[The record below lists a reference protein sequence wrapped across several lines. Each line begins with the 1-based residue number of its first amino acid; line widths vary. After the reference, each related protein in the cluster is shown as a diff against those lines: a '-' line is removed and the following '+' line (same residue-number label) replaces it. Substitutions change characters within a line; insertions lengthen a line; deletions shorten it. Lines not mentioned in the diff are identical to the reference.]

1 MKTLFPSAFNE
12 LKNIVYINLSGNK
25 IKELPAGLFDK
36 VETIE
41 ELDLS
46 NNHLSVLPKQIFNKT
61 ALAIL
66 HLKFNDFT
74 GTLDFVT
81 KDLQKLD
88 LSYNKIALINGQMF
102 RNMEGINNLILKG
115 NGIKR
120 IHQNAFNAMKN
131 LRHIDLSFNEI
142 DQISAMTFFRN
153 SELGVI
159 RLNDNGR
166 LRTLPN
172 EGFESAFGSFNT
184 YYLDVSN
191 CDLEELSEKTFITMP
206 QLTRLNLAWNNIK
219 YINKNLFSPLIKLKE
234 LDISNNLFSEM
245 DPKTFW
251 NNQDIDKVSDFN
263 SL

>member
-1 MKTLFPSAFNE
+1 MQTLFHTAFKE
-12 LKNIVYINLSGNK
+12 LRNIVYINLSGNK
-25 IKELPAGLFDK
+25 IKHLPAGLFDK

-66 HLKFNDFT
+66 HLKHNDFT
-74 GTLDFVT
+74 GSLDFVT

-88 LSYNKIALINGQMF
+88 LSYNKIGLINGQMF

-120 IHQNAFNAMKN
+120 IHPNAFNAMKN
-131 LRHIDLSFNEI
+131 LRHIDLSFNDF
-142 DQISAMTFFRN
+142 DQISSMTFFRN

-166 LRTLPN
+166 LKALPN
-172 EGFESAFGSFNT
+172 EGFDSSFGSFNT

-191 CDLEELSEKTFITMP
+191 CDLSQLNEKTFRTMP
-206 QLTRLNLAWNNIK
+206 QLTKLNLAWNNIK
-219 YINKNLFSPLIKLKE
+219 NINKNLFGPLIKLKD
-234 LDISNNLFSEM
+234 LDISNNLFAEM
-245 DPKTFW
+245 DPKIFW
-251 NNQDIDKVSDFN
+251 NNQDLEKVR
-263 SL
+263 